1 MKSEIK
7 KTEIITVPPQI
18 SKTYRKKYIEANIFQ
33 ALALNKILPSGVR
46 LVAENEIGKTQ
57 FPDLPVTRKPSY
69 SVPSVDVTIK
79 GERATSRQI
88 AIKEREARKKQEA

>member
-7 KTEIITVPPQI
+7 KTEIITVAPQI
-18 SKTYRKKYIEANIFQ
+18 SKTHRKKYIEANILQ

-57 FPDLPVTRKPSY
+57 FPDLQVTRKPSY
-69 SVPSVDVTIK
+69 SVPSIDVTIK
-79 GERATSRQI
+79 GERATSR
-88 AIKEREARKKQEA
+88 